1 MGRPSEHENGAAIP
15 TAGEI
20 FSDGTVLDLLRDPA
34 KPEKLSLVRCQY
46 GVLDFE
52 PNVSHAGRM
61 YEAIRVDW
69 GVAKAIRFP
78 TRVAPPESTKKLFMA
93 VHDLLTRHLGQLDS
107 CTTAMVYE
115 VFVSWMSPVL
125 PMAPI
130 LSISAPAG
138 SPGNLALQMLSLLS
152 RRPPPTGRS
161 EAW

>member
-1 MGRPSEHENGAAIP
+1 MGRPSQHENGAAIP

-34 KPEKLSLVRCQY
+34 RPEKLSLVRCQC

-69 GVAKAIRFP
+69 CVAKAIRFP

-93 VHDLLTRHLGQLDS
+93 MHDLLTRRLAQLDR
-107 CTTAMVYE
+107 CITAMVCA
-115 VFVSWMSPVL
+115 VFASWLSPVL

-130 LSISAPAG
+130 LWIFSPAG
-138 SPGNLALQMLSLLS
+138 SPRNQTLGCSASFPVAPSN
-152 RRPPPTGRS
+152 
-161 EAW
+161 W